1 MPGVTAASAINH
13 LPLAGDIWTLPFQV
27 QGRPKPRPGEA
38 PNAVYR
44 VVMPGYFQ
52 AMGIPLLRGR
62 DIAAADTSAAEGVV
76 VVSEALAARTWPGE
90 DAIGQ
95 RVTFHDT
102 DGAPRWLSVI
112 GIAKDAR
119 QSQWTSAPD
128 PEAYLAVAQTHD
140 FLTNRVHV
148 SYLTL
153 VVRTAGDATALAP
166 AVRRAVSSLEPRAVL
181 SDLQT
186 MDDAIADATAR
197 PRFYTL
203 LLGLFA
209 AVALA
214 LAAIGIYGVMSY
226 AVSRRTHEI
235 GVRVSLGAQRG
246 DVVRL
251 IVGQGMRVALAGTVA
266 GLGGALAAS
275 RAMSTILYGV
285 GPADPVAFAV
295 ALIVLG
301 AAALVATL
309 VPAHRATRIDPL
321 TALRTE

>member
-1 MPGVTAASAINH
+1 
-13 LPLAGDIWTLPFQV
+13 
-27 QGRPKPRPGEA
+27 
-38 PNAVYR
+38 
-44 VVMPGYFQ
+44 
-52 AMGIPLLRGR
+52 
-62 DIAAADTSAAEGVV
+62 
-76 VVSEALAARTWPGE
+76 
-90 DAIGQ
+90 
-95 RVTFHDT
+95 
-102 DGAPRWLSVI
+102 
-112 GIAKDAR
+112 
-119 QSQWTSAPD
+119 
-128 PEAYLAVAQTHD
+128 
-140 FLTNRVHV
+140 
-148 SYLTL
+148 
-153 VVRTAGDATALAP
+153 
-166 AVRRAVSSLEPRAVL
+166 
-181 SDLQT
+181 
-186 MDDAIADATAR
+186 
-197 PRFYTL
+197 
-203 LLGLFA
+203 
-209 AVALA
+209 
-214 LAAIGIYGVMSY
+214 MSY